1 MAFTI
6 LRLNEIRP
14 NCELL
19 SRWTPAEILSV
30 LETLLHAYPGQNY
43 SRESFQVYINHLSDI
58 HPRLLE
64 MCSDN
69 LISKFT
75 WFPRVSEIRAEASRI
90 VGSHMISTWIPPQ
103 NYLMA
108 RFYEL
113 EKQFFH
119 QGILDSA
126 AWLSLAN
133 EFECRDRPYSAEG
146 ARQRL
151 ATFQQVLSDE

>member
-1 MAFTI
+1 MA
-6 LRLNEIRP
+6 
-14 NCELL
+14 
-19 SRWTPAEILSV
+19 TPDEILSV

-58 HPRLLE
+58 HPRLLD
-64 MCSDN
+64 MCAEN
-69 LISKFT
+69 LISKST

-90 VGSHMISTWIPPQ
+90 VGSHMISTWRPPQ

-113 EKQFFH
+113 ENQFFH
-119 QGILDSA
+119 HHILDPA
-126 AWLSLAN
+126 AWNELAD
-133 EFECRDRPYSAEG
+133 EFERRDRPYSAAG

-151 ATFQQVLSDE
+151 ATFQQVLAEKS